1 MTSSII
7 NYQLPEAPAARAKV
21 KLRCETAPG
30 VVSEIEVPAEMLE
43 RWIAVRLM
51 PIPGK
56 PGIYRAHL
64 RMYAPLMQ
72 VTDDIGD
79 RMGWGLERRQ
89 LLSLCIAGFVD
100 GYRCTSGAT
109 LIDPVSVWDHIEKT
123 RLSTNEHGRSMAQE
137 FWTPERVR
145 HYSDAQEFVRASG
158 IIPQSRRDKAGDIP
172 HLEFD
177 FGDSD
182 TVTAGTAEL
191 HSAPMQPANPTSAA
205 A

>member
-21 KLRCETAPG
+21 ALRCEITPG
-30 VVSEIEVPAEMLE
+30 AVSDVEVPAEMLE
-43 RWIAVRLM
+43 RWVAVKM
-51 PIPGK
+51 VPIPGK
-56 PGIYRAHL
+56 PGVYRAHV
-64 RMYAPLMQ
+64 RMNAPLMQ
-72 VTDDIGD
+72 VTDDLGD

-89 LLSLCIAGFVD
+89 ILSLCIAGFAD

-109 LIDPVSVWDHIEKT
+109 LIDPVSVWEHIYST
-123 RLSTNEHGRSMAQE
+123 RLSTNEHGRSLAQE
-137 FWTPERVR
+137 FWTPEHVR
-145 HYSDAQEFVRASG
+145 HYADAQEFVRASG
-158 IIPQSRRDKAGDIP
+158 IIPQSRRDKAGEIP

-177 FGDSD
+177 FGSD
-182 TVTAGTAEL
+182 EGTAEL